1 MKLLGVISTGLL
13 LLKNNVQGRVSNGYD
28 KRSASRD
35 DRMADFD
42 ITDLAD
48 LSSIPGYDQPMAN
61 TRDVKIDSDLD
72 TEEEFANFVEPSNNV
87 SGRSPGWGKRSE
99 GDFNVADLV
108 DWDSVQ
114 ESLAATEWAE
124 GDEATDMDD
133 VPGDHLNPND
143 FSAAEI
149 VSDKGYDFE
158 LEDPILSANLF
169 EGDIANVNLDA
180 LRENVN
186 SPEGRN
192 AIRDSNRKWP
202 GGVIPYVISGKFNS
216 RERSI
221 IAKAFKNY
229 HDKTCIK
236 FVPRTN
242 ERGYINIMQGSGCSS
257 SVGRTGWSQQVS
269 LGRGC
274 VYTGIVMHELMHA
287 SGFWHE
293 QSRADRDRHITINWA
308 NIQSGMEFNFLK
320 YDLNKIDHLGADYD
334 TCSVMHYGSTAFAKV
349 SRY

>member
-1 MKLLGVISTGLL
+1 MKLLRVTAIGLL
-13 LLKNNVQGRVSNGYD
+13 VLNNNVQGKAS
-28 KRSASRD
+28 KRSSHRD

-42 ITDLAD
+42 IGDLAD
-48 LSSIPGYDQPMAN
+48 LSSIPGYGQGRAD
-61 TRDVKIDSDLD
+61 TRDVKMDSDLD
-72 TEEEFANFVEPSNNV
+72 KEEEFTNYVEPSYNV
-87 SGRSPGWGKRSE
+87 SSGPEKRAE

-108 DWDSVQ
+108 DWDSIT
-114 ESLAATEWAE
+114 ETLAATEWTE
-124 GDEATDMDD
+124 GDEAMDMDD

-186 SPEGRN
+186 SPAGRN

-229 HDKTCIK
+229 HEKTCIK
-236 FVPRTN
+236 FVPRTS

-320 YDLNKIDHLGADYD
+320 YDLNKIDHLGAEYD

-349 SRY
+349 SR

>member
-13 LLKNNVQGRVSNGYD
+13 LLNNNVQGKAS
-28 KRSASRD
+28 KRSKHRD

-42 ITDLAD
+42 IQDLVSD
-48 LSSIPGYDQPMAN
+48 LDSIPGYKQARAD

-72 TEEEFANFVEPSNNV
+72 SDEEFANYVEPSNNV
-87 SGRSPGWGKRSE
+87 SGRSYSHEEKRAE

-114 ESLAATEWAE
+114 ESLSAAEWTE
-124 GDEATDMDD
+124 GDEAMDMDD

-186 SPEGRN
+186 SPAGRN

-229 HDKTCIK
+229 HEKTCIK

-274 VYTGIVMHELMHA
+274 VYM
-287 SGFWHE
+287 S
-293 QSRADRDRHITINWA
+293 
-308 NIQSGMEFNFLK
+308 
-320 YDLNKIDHLGADYD
+320 
-334 TCSVMHYGSTAFAKV
+334 
-349 SRY
+349 